1 MSQKFG
7 NQTEKWTKWT
17 NGASP
22 SDGTLS
28 TERLGKVREK
38 LEEAEKGHK
47 KIKVKWDDFRKWKR
61 EADILKGS
69 TVKEVMMK
77 QVDKGKET

>member
-1 MSQKFG
+1 MLD
-7 NQTEKWTKWT
+7 QTVKWTKWT
-17 NGASP
+17 NGAFP
-22 SDGTLS
+22 LNGTVS
-28 TERLGKVREK
+28 TETLVEAREK
-38 LEEAEKGHK
+38 LEEAEKKHK